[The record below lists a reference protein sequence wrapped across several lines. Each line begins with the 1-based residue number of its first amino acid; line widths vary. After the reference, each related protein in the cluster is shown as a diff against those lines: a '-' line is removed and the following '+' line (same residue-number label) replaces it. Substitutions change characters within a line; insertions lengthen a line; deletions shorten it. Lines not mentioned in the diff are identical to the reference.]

1 MCPPS
6 AAAFC
11 RRPPLTL
18 PPAPSSPQQMARQ
31 RAPGQPPGVQ
41 RSQSA
46 GAAAGGGAAGSK
58 EQRRASREATRDSV
72 ASLVERFVDNR
83 RRRQQT
89 IDAHL
94 DEVDDALSQ
103 GNPVKFAFWGLDQDA
118 SFYQT
123 PGSGPAKLLEV
134 LGREIGLTTEQMLQL
149 GTHRHAI
156 RHDRES
162 LSKAHALLRQ
172 ASRPP
177 TSRTHARLSS
187 LPLASPLLPRP
198 HTSPPS
204 SLPSQA
210 RAQIHDHIASSSAIM
225 EHLRRILSP
234 VQVAK
239 FFVWVEKHQQSVK
252 ALTALWDAPADG
264 DDDAAASADGEGGKQ
279 DDAAPKEAADGDAAT
294 DTTAATPPPAAP
306 DGDGASGDAATDVA
320 SADDSGDGEKAAA
333 SDGDGATAG
342 DGTTP
347 PPTAGAADGD
357 SDTPAT
363 AADGGEAPAPELAD
377 SVKQR
382 GAPAEPQTVA

>member
-83 RRRQQT
+83 RRYDRTRLGRGASHSQPSAIALTSRPSLCRRQQT

-134 LGREIGLTTEQMLQL
+134 LGREIGLTTEQV
-149 GTHRHAI
+149 
-156 RHDRES
+156 
-162 LSKAHALLRQ
+162 
-172 ASRPP
+172 
-177 TSRTHARLSS
+177 
-187 LPLASPLLPRP
+187 
-198 HTSPPS
+198 
-204 SLPSQA
+204 
-210 RAQIHDHIASSSAIM
+210 SAI
-225 EHLRRILSP
+225 
-234 VQVAK
+234 
-239 FFVWVEKHQQSVK
+239 
-252 ALTALWDAPADG
+252 LTQFWRN
-264 DDDAAASADGEGGKQ
+264 SAQ
-279 DDAAPKEAADGDAAT
+279 
-294 DTTAATPPPAAP
+294 
-306 DGDGASGDAATDVA
+306 
-320 SADDSGDGEKAAA
+320 
-333 SDGDGATAG
+333 
-342 DGTTP
+342 
-347 PPTAGAADGD
+347 
-357 SDTPAT
+357 
-363 AADGGEAPAPELAD
+363 LF
-377 SVKQR
+377 
-382 GAPAEPQTVA
+382 

>member
-11 RRPPLTL
+11 RRPSTALTL

-46 GAAAGGGAAGSK
+46 GAAAGGAAGSK

-177 TSRTHARLSS
+177 ATRMHARLSS
-187 LPLASPLLPRP
+187 PISI
-198 HTSPPS
+198 
-204 SLPSQA
+204 Q
-210 RAQIHDHIASSSAIM
+210 
-225 EHLRRILSP
+225 
-234 VQVAK
+234 
-239 FFVWVEKHQQSVK
+239 
-252 ALTALWDAPADG
+252 
-264 DDDAAASADGEGGKQ
+264 
-279 DDAAPKEAADGDAAT
+279 
-294 DTTAATPPPAAP
+294 
-306 DGDGASGDAATDVA
+306 
-320 SADDSGDGEKAAA
+320 
-333 SDGDGATAG
+333 
-342 DGTTP
+342 
-347 PPTAGAADGD
+347 
-357 SDTPAT
+357 
-363 AADGGEAPAPELAD
+363 
-377 SVKQR
+377 
-382 GAPAEPQTVA
+382 